1 MGRGAGPTPRE
12 IVIVMELISTVL
24 SIAALLVGVGLL
36 VVMAMLPW
44 LERLEERS

>member
-1 MGRGAGPTPRE
+1 
-12 IVIVMELISTVL
+12 MELISTVL

>member
-1 MGRGAGPTPRE
+1 
-12 IVIVMELISTVL
+12 MELISTVL
-24 SIAALLVGVGLL
+24 SAAALLVGVVLL